1 MMAKSDQKL
10 IDAYVKAFTSLRPGN
25 IDTLLALVEIDVV
38 FVDPFN
44 NLRGKAAFGAV
55 FKHMFETTIEPQFT
69 VSDVALSKMRDRHVT
84 YLRWQMT
91 ARTKGWPS
99 VPLELEGMSEIH
111 IGDTGL
117 VSHHIDHWDSA
128 SQLLSKLPFIGAL
141 VRQIMRIFVVRTN

>member
-1 MMAKSDQKL
+1 MAKSHQKL
-10 IDAYVKAFTSLRPGN
+10 IEAYVKAFTSLRPGN
-25 IDTLLALVEIDVV
+25 TDTLLALVEIDVV

-44 NLRGKAAFGAV
+44 KLRGKAAFGAV
-55 FKHMFETTIEPQFT
+55 FEHMFETTIEPQFT
-69 VSDVALSKMRDRHVT
+69 VSDVAHSTVRDRHVT

-99 VPLELEGMSEIH
+99 VSLELEGMSEIH

>member
-1 MMAKSDQKL
+1 MAKSHQKL
-10 IDAYVKAFTSLRPGN
+10 INSYVTAFTSLRSGN
-25 IDTLLALVEIDVV
+25 IDALLALVEIDVV

-55 FKHMFETTIEPQFT
+55 FEHMFETTIEPQFT
-69 VSDVALSKMRDRHVT
+69 VSDVVHSTQADRDVA

-91 ARTKGWPS
+91 ARTRGWPS

-111 IGDTGL
+111 ITKTGL

-141 VRQIMRIFVVRTN
+141 VRQLMRIFVVKIN

>member
-1 MMAKSDQKL
+1 MAKSHQKL
-10 IDAYVKAFTSLRPGN
+10 INSYVSAFTSLRPGN
-25 IDTLLALVEIDVV
+25 IDALLALVEINVI

-55 FKHMFETTIEPQFT
+55 FEHMFETTIEPQFT
-69 VSDVALSKMRDRHVT
+69 VSDVVHSTQADRDVA
-84 YLRWQMT
+84 YLRWRMT
-91 ARTKGWPS
+91 ACTRGWPS

-111 IGDTGL
+111 ITETGL

-141 VRQIMRIFVVRTN
+141 VRQLMRIFVVKTN

>member
-1 MMAKSDQKL
+1 MMAKSHQKL

-55 FKHMFETTIEPQFT
+55 FEHMFETTIEPQFT
-69 VSDVALSKMRDRHVT
+69 VSDVALSTVRGRHVT

-99 VPLELEGMSEIH
+99 VPLELEGMSEVH
-111 IGDTGL
+111 LGDTGL

-128 SQLLSKLPFIGAL
+128 SQLLSKLPLIGAL

>member
-1 MMAKSDQKL
+1 MAKSHQKM
-10 IDAYVKAFTSLRPGN
+10 IEAYVKAFTSLRPGN

-44 NLRGKAAFGAV
+44 KLRGKAAFGAV
-55 FKHMFETTIEPQFT
+55 FEHMFETTIEPQFT
-69 VSDVALSKMRDRHVT
+69 VSDVAHSTVRDRHVT

-99 VPLELEGMSEIH
+99 VSLELEGMSEIH

>member
-1 MMAKSDQKL
+1 MAKSHQKL
-10 IDAYVKAFTSLRPGN
+10 IEAYVKAFTSLRPGN

-44 NLRGKAAFGAV
+44 KLCGKAAFGAV
-55 FKHMFETTIEPQFT
+55 FEHMFETTIEPQFT
-69 VSDVALSKMRDRHVT
+69 VSDVAHSTVRDRRVT

-99 VPLELEGMSEIH
+99 VSLELEGMSEIH

>member
-1 MMAKSDQKL
+1 MMAKSHQKL

-55 FKHMFETTIEPQFT
+55 FEHMFETTIEPQFT
-69 VSDVALSKMRDRHVT
+69 VSDIALSTVRDRHVT

-99 VPLELEGMSEIH
+99 VPLELEGMSEVH
-111 IGDTGL
+111 LGDTGL

>member
-1 MMAKSDQKL
+1 MAKSHQKL
-10 IDAYVKAFTSLRPGN
+10 IEAYVKAFTSLRPGN

-44 NLRGKAAFGAV
+44 KLRGKAAFGAV
-55 FKHMFETTIEPQFT
+55 FEHMFETTIEPQFT
-69 VSDVALSKMRDRHVT
+69 VSDVAHSTVRDRHVT

>member
-1 MMAKSDQKL
+1 MAKSHQKL
-10 IDAYVKAFTSLRPGN
+10 INAYVNAFTSLRPGN
-25 IDTLLALVEIDVV
+25 IDALLALVEIDVV

-55 FKHMFETTIEPQFT
+55 FEHMFETTIEPQFT
-69 VSDVALSKMRDRHVT
+69 VSDVVHSTQADRDVA
-84 YLRWQMT
+84 YLRWRMT
-91 ARTKGWPS
+91 ACTRGWPS

-111 IGDTGL
+111 ITETGL

-141 VRQIMRIFVVRTN
+141 VRQLMRIFVVKTN

>member
-1 MMAKSDQKL
+1 MMAKSHQKL

-55 FKHMFETTIEPQFT
+55 FEHMFETTIEPQFT
-69 VSDVALSKMRDRHVT
+69 ISDVALSTVRDRHVT

>member
-1 MMAKSDQKL
+1 MAKSHQKL
-10 IDAYVKAFTSLRPGN
+10 IEAYVKAFTSLRPGN

-44 NLRGKAAFGAV
+44 KLRGKAAFGAV
-55 FKHMFETTIEPQFT
+55 FEHMFETTIEPQFT
-69 VSDVALSKMRDRHVT
+69 VSDVAHSTVRDRRVT

-99 VPLELEGMSEIH
+99 VSLELEGMSEIH

>member
-1 MMAKSDQKL
+1 MAKSRQKL
-10 IDAYVKAFTSLRPGN
+10 IEAYVKAFTSLRPGN

-44 NLRGKAAFGAV
+44 KLRGKAAFGAV
-55 FKHMFETTIEPQFT
+55 FEHMFETTIEPQFT
-69 VSDVALSKMRDRHVT
+69 VSDVAHSTVRDRHVT

-99 VPLELEGMSEIH
+99 VSLELEGMSEIH

>member
-1 MMAKSDQKL
+1 MMAKSHQKL

-44 NLRGKAAFGAV
+44 NLLGKAAFGAV
-55 FKHMFETTIEPQFT
+55 FEHMFETTIEPQFT
-69 VSDVALSKMRDRHVT
+69 VSDVALSTVRDRHVT

-141 VRQIMRIFVVRTN
+141 VRQIMQIFVVRTN

>member
-1 MMAKSDQKL
+1 MAKSHQKL
-10 IDAYVKAFTSLRPGN
+10 IEAYVKAFTSLRPGN

-44 NLRGKAAFGAV
+44 KLRGKAAFGAV
-55 FKHMFETTIEPQFT
+55 FEHMFETTIEPQFT
-69 VSDVALSKMRDRHVT
+69 VSDVAHSTVRDRHVT
-84 YLRWQMT
+84 YLRWHMT

-99 VPLELEGMSEIH
+99 VSLELEGMSEIH

>member
-1 MMAKSDQKL
+1 MMAKSHQKL

-55 FKHMFETTIEPQFT
+55 FEHMFETTIEPQFT
-69 VSDVALSKMRDRHVT
+69 VSDVAMSTVRDRHVT

-99 VPLELEGMSEIH
+99 VPLELEGMSEVH
-111 IGDTGL
+111 LGDTGL

>member
-69 VSDVALSKMRDRHVT
+69 VSDVALSTLRERHVT

>member
-1 MMAKSDQKL
+1 MMAKSHQKL
-10 IDAYVKAFTSLRPGN
+10 IEAYVKAFTSLRPGN

-44 NLRGKAAFGAV
+44 KLRGKAAFGAV
-55 FKHMFETTIEPQFT
+55 FEHMFETTIEPQFT
-69 VSDVALSKMRDRHVT
+69 VSDVAHSTVRDRHVT

-99 VPLELEGMSEIH
+99 VSLELEGMSEIH

>member
-1 MMAKSDQKL
+1 MMAKSHQKL

-44 NLRGKAAFGAV
+44 NLRGKGAFGAV
-55 FKHMFETTIEPQFT
+55 FEHMFETTIEPQFT
-69 VSDVALSKMRDRHVT
+69 VSDVALSTVRDRHVT

-111 IGDTGL
+111 FGDTGL

>member
-1 MMAKSDQKL
+1 MAKSHQKL
-10 IDAYVKAFTSLRPGN
+10 IEAYVKAFTSLRPGN

-44 NLRGKAAFGAV
+44 KLRGKAAFGAV
-55 FKHMFETTIEPQFT
+55 FEHMFETTIEPQFT
-69 VSDVALSKMRDRHVT
+69 VSDVAHSTVRDRHVT

-99 VPLELEGMSEIH
+99 VSLELEGMSEIH
-111 IGDTGL
+111 FSDNGL

-128 SQLLSKLPFIGAL
+128 SQLLSKLPFIGVL

>member
-1 MMAKSDQKL
+1 MAKSHQKL
-10 IDAYVKAFTSLRPGN
+10 IEAYVKAFTSLRPGN

-44 NLRGKAAFGAV
+44 KLRGKAAFGAV
-55 FKHMFETTIEPQFT
+55 FEHMFETTIEPQFT
-69 VSDVALSKMRDRHVT
+69 VSDVAHSTVRDRHVT

-99 VPLELEGMSEIH
+99 VSLELEGMSEIH

-141 VRQIMRIFVVRTN
+141 VRQLMRIFVVRTN

>member
-1 MMAKSDQKL
+1 
-10 IDAYVKAFTSLRPGN
+10 
-25 IDTLLALVEIDVV
+25 
-38 FVDPFN
+38 
-44 NLRGKAAFGAV
+44 
-55 FKHMFETTIEPQFT
+55 MFETTIEPQFT
-69 VSDVALSKMRDRHVT
+69 VSDVALSTVRDRHVT

-99 VPLELEGMSEIH
+99 VLLELEGMSEIH
-111 IGDTGL
+111 FGDTGL

>member
-1 MMAKSDQKL
+1 MAKSNQKL
-10 IDAYVKAFTSLRPGN
+10 INSYVTAFTSLRPGN
-25 IDTLLALVEIDVV
+25 IDALLALVDTDVI

-55 FKHMFETTIEPQFT
+55 FKHMFETTIKPRFT
-69 VSDVALSKMRDRHVT
+69 VSDVAHSAQPDQNVF

-91 ARTKGWPS
+91 ARTRGWPS

-111 IGDTGL
+111 VTETGR

-141 VRQIMRIFVVRTN
+141 VRQIMRIFLVKTN

>member
-1 MMAKSDQKL
+1 MAKSHQKL
-10 IDAYVKAFTSLRPGN
+10 IEAYVKAFTSLRPGN

-44 NLRGKAAFGAV
+44 KLRGKAAFGAV
-55 FKHMFETTIEPQFT
+55 FEHMFETTIEPQFT
-69 VSDVALSKMRDRHVT
+69 VSDVAHSTVRDRHVT

-91 ARTKGWPS
+91 ARTKGWPAVS
-99 VPLELEGMSEIH
+99 LELEGMSEIH

>member
-1 MMAKSDQKL
+1 MAKSHQKL
-10 IDAYVKAFTSLRPGN
+10 IEAYVKAFTSLRPGN

-44 NLRGKAAFGAV
+44 NLRGEAAFGAV

-69 VSDVALSKMRDRHVT
+69 VSDVAHSTVRDRHVT

-99 VPLELEGMSEIH
+99 VSLELEGMSEIH

>member
-1 MMAKSDQKL
+1 MAKSHQKL
-10 IDAYVKAFTSLRPGN
+10 IEAYVKAFTSLRPGN

-55 FKHMFETTIEPQFT
+55 FEHMFETTIEPQFT
-69 VSDVALSKMRDRHVT
+69 VSDVAHSTVRDRHVT

-99 VPLELEGMSEIH
+99 VSLELEGMSEIH

>member
-1 MMAKSDQKL
+1 MAKSHQKL
-10 IDAYVKAFTSLRPGN
+10 IEAYVKAFTSLRPGN

-38 FVDPFN
+38 FVEPFN
-44 NLRGKAAFGAV
+44 KLRGKAAFGAV
-55 FKHMFETTIEPQFT
+55 FEHMFETTIEPQFT
-69 VSDVALSKMRDRHVT
+69 VSDVAHSTVRDRHVT

-99 VPLELEGMSEIH
+99 VSLELEGMSEIH

>member
-1 MMAKSDQKL
+1 MIAKSHQKL

-44 NLRGKAAFGAV
+44 NLRGKAVFGAV
-55 FKHMFETTIEPQFT
+55 FEHMFETTIEPQFT
-69 VSDVALSKMRDRHVT
+69 ISDVALSTVRDRHVT
-84 YLRWQMT
+84 YHRWQMT

>member
-1 MMAKSDQKL
+1 MMAKSHQKL

-25 IDTLLALVEIDVV
+25 IDTLLALVEIDVD

-55 FKHMFETTIEPQFT
+55 FEHMFETTIEPQFT
-69 VSDVALSKMRDRHVT
+69 ISDVALSTVRDRHVT

>member
-1 MMAKSDQKL
+1 MAKSHQKL
-10 IDAYVKAFTSLRPGN
+10 IEAYVKAFTSLRPGN

-44 NLRGKAAFGAV
+44 KLRGKAAFGAV
-55 FKHMFETTIEPQFT
+55 FEHMFETTIEPQFT
-69 VSDVALSKMRDRHVT
+69 VSDVAHSTVRDRHVT

-99 VPLELEGMSEIH
+99 VSLELEGMSEIH

>member
-1 MMAKSDQKL
+1 MMAKSHQKL

-44 NLRGKAAFGAV
+44 KLRGKAAFGAV
-55 FKHMFETTIEPQFT
+55 FEHMFETTIEPQFT
-69 VSDVALSKMRDRHVT
+69 VSDVAHSTVRDRHVT

-99 VPLELEGMSEIH
+99 VSLELEGMSEIH

>member
-1 MMAKSDQKL
+1 MAESHQKL
-10 IDAYVKAFTSLRPGN
+10 IDAYVKAFTLLRPGN

-55 FKHMFETTIEPQFT
+55 LEHMFETTIEPQFT
-69 VSDVALSKMRDRHVT
+69 VSDVAQSTVRNQHVT

-99 VPLELEGMSEIH
+99 VPLEIKGMSEIH

-117 VSHHIDHWDSA
+117 VSHHIDHWDST
-128 SQLLSKLPFIGAL
+128 SQLLSKLPFIGVL
-141 VRQIMRIFVVRTN
+141 IRQIMRIFVVRTN

>member
-1 MMAKSDQKL
+1 MAKSHQKL

-55 FKHMFETTIEPQFT
+55 FEHMFETTIEPQFT
-69 VSDVALSKMRDRHVT
+69 ISDVALSTVRDRHVT